1 MPDSGFLSLGSNIG
15 DRESNLASAITAL
28 ATFHEINGIKS
39 ASYYNSQP
47 LFNTE
52 QPEFLNTVIFYIT
65 NFTAFDLF
73 DACQNVEQLLGR
85 TDKRE
90 KNSPRT
96 IDIDILTYGSS
107 YLETE
112 QLTIPHTDLANRK
125 FVLIPWAELAPDFNV
140 PIFNLSVSRLL
151 SICPDS
157 SNVTKHVMEK
167 NA

>member
-1 MPDSGFLSLGSNIG
+1 MPDFGFLSLGSNIG
-15 DRESNLASAITAL
+15 DRESNLASALTAL
-28 ATFHEINGIKS
+28 ATYHEINDIKS
-39 ASYYNSQP
+39 ASYYNSPP
-47 LFNTE
+47 LFNAD
-52 QPEFLNTVIFYIT
+52 QPEFLNTVISYKTDFS
-65 NFTAFDLF
+65 AFEFF
-73 DACQNVEQLLGR
+73 DACQNVEKLLGR
-85 TDKRE
+85 SKKRE

-125 FVLIPWAELAPDFNV
+125 FVLLPWAELAPNFIV
-140 PIFNLSVSRLL
+140 PVYNLTVSKLL
-151 SICPDS
+151 SMCLDT